1 MSMTFDEWLQYGL
14 TQGWNGPPVCSV
26 HDGIPTTAE
35 EDAGWEQGADDC
47 IYVLRMYQDEATKK
61 AVEENHS
68 PSVWRATNDGYI
80 L

>member
-68 PSVWRATNDGYI
+68 PSVWRATNDGYT

>member
-68 PSVWRATNDGYI
+68 PSVWRATNDGYTV
-80 L
+80 

>member
-14 TQGWNGPPVCSV
+14 TQGWSGPPVCSV

-35 EDAGWEQGADDC
+35 EDAGWEQGVDDC

-61 AVEENHS
+61 AVEENHA
-68 PSVWRATNDGYI
+68 PSVWRATNDGYT

>member
-47 IYVLRMYQDEATKK
+47 IYVLRMYQDEATKI

-68 PSVWRATNDGYI
+68 PSVWRATNDGYT